1 MPDITSKTRP
11 ALAGA
16 RGSCWARRPVNWRSV
31 AIGLAGVVVIGGL
44 TPYNDFAVNN
54 TYFIGT
60 YLPVGVVLILLLL
73 VVGVNIPLRKW
84 APRSAIGSGELSVIT
99 AMMLVSCAL
108 PSSGLMRYLP
118 THLVGLWWH
127 AGSNR

>member
-16 RGSCWARRPVNWRSV
+16 RGSRWARRPVNWRSV

-60 YLPVGVVLILLLL
+60 YLPGGVVLILLLL
-73 VVGVNIPLRKW
+73 LVGVNVALRPSAATVTVPGAATELLLFSTW
-84 APRSAIGSGELSVIT
+84 NVEVVTVCGLIRSLNWI
-99 AMMLVSCAL
+99 
-108 PSSGLMRYLP
+108 
-118 THLVGLWWH
+118 
-127 AGSNR
+127 